1 DGLAV
6 GGGGQPG
13 AGVGGYAV
21 GRPPL
26 NSGRERLG
34 RRLLGDVEVTETP
47 GQGGDHPGPLLVVR
61 LGDPLPDVGHA
72 HRNGRT
78 SIFRLQAFDPS
89 AASLSATSRSGAS
102 MIQKPARY
110 SFDSRKGPSVN
121 IASSPRLSMTV
132 AELGAAR
139 PPAKTQCPSAW
150 SRSLNTSMAACSSG
164 VARPAVSSITETRYC
179 ISDHLLWYGVPIVG
193 GLSPLLRT
201 HLPDPT
207 PPPGRLSR
215 FSGTP
220 VVNDPTRRSHGWAP
234 APAEAR
240 PAAFAALRRTQAFR
254 LQASSPSVAS
264 LSVTCFSRLHTVGV
278 RPAGRPGSLCP
289 SGRLAIRPGQAL
301 CPGRCRGTAAC
312 PGRRPPGRRADS
324 SRRRDRS

>member
-1 DGLAV
+1 MRAALILAFARVIRRPTVVSCTRKARAISATVRPATMRNISATRVCIASAGRLGRVVVVQQLSLLLLVIALVLAPDPVDGLAV
-6 GGGGQPG
+6 GGCGQPG
-13 AGVGGYAV
+13 TGVGRYAV

-139 PPAKTQCPSAW
+139 PPAKTQ
-150 SRSLNTSMAACSSG
+150 
-164 VARPAVSSITETRYC
+164 
-179 ISDHLLWYGVPIVG
+179 
-193 GLSPLLRT
+193 
-201 HLPDPT
+201 
-207 PPPGRLSR
+207 
-215 FSGTP
+215 
-220 VVNDPTRRSHGWAP
+220 
-234 APAEAR
+234 
-240 PAAFAALRRTQAFR
+240 
-254 LQASSPSVAS
+254 
-264 LSVTCFSRLHTVGV
+264 
-278 RPAGRPGSLCP
+278 
-289 SGRLAIRPGQAL
+289 
-301 CPGRCRGTAAC
+301 
-312 PGRRPPGRRADS
+312 
-324 SRRRDRS
+324 